1 MWLYFRLGTARR
13 TAMLV
18 FGVIMLAIQ
27 AAVFFGPPPPSDKAA
42 ATTALLAYVIFAL
55 VIRALER
62 RATLPAG
69 TQAS

>member
-1 MWLYFRLGTARR
+1 
-13 TAMLV
+13 MLV